1 MTEQLLI
8 YFIFTYF
15 CGAVYN
21 RNAYGK
27 LKFALASTLLIRE
40 LVQAEWIK
48 TNGAVS
54 SGYAVEAAY
63 RYARE
68 VEHSDFNKCRMEE
81 MLGDEEKFGLEQMF
95 ALL

>member
-1 MTEQLLI
+1 MAEQLLV

-27 LKFALASTLLIRE
+27 LKFSLASVLLIRD
-40 LVQAEWIK
+40 LVRAEWIR
-48 TNGAVS
+48 TDGAVS

-68 VEHSDFNKCRMEE
+68 VEHSDINKCRMEE